1 MRAIERRREMG
12 GKAEP
17 PPYDYE
23 IQYLESSGAPYID
36 TGVYITKSTTVEIS
50 HQVIAL
56 YADVSGDISYFSCWT
71 SNNQCAYCFR
81 TGSNAIRTRWGSS
94 TSTELAV
101 SKNDMILFTVDGT
114 KYVNKNVTKNTT
126 KSANTGSSYPT
137 NQTFRLF
144 VGTANR
150 PVRIY
155 YAKVGTLDLIPVV
168 KDNVPCMYDKV
179 GKTFFY
185 NAGSGDFTAGPQK

>member
-1 MRAIERRREMG
+1 MANAI
-12 GKAEP
+12 P
-17 PPYDYE
+17 PVPPLPYDYQVE
-23 IQYLESSGAPYID
+23 YLESSGAPYID

-56 YADVSGDISYFSCWT
+56 YADVSGDITYFSCWT

-94 TSTELAV
+94 TSTDLAV

-114 KYVNKNVTKNTT
+114 KYINKNVTKNTT
-126 KSANTGSSYPT
+126 KSANTSSSYPT
-137 NQTFRLF
+137 NQTLRLF
-144 VGTANR
+144 AGTANR

-155 YAKVGTLDLIPVV
+155 YAKVGNLDLIPVV
-168 KDNVPCMYDKV
+168 KDNVGYFYDKNSGV
-179 GKTFFY
+179 LYG
-185 NAGSGDFTAGPQK
+185 NAGSGEFTYGNPIQS